1 MVIKIKED
9 DICEG
14 GLAVEA
20 TTHTGYYA
28 PGGGRFHLV
37 WGHVPDI
44 NDPDGPLK
52 LICTWMN
59 RGGGGLTVMHQIGTF
74 CHWTYVDEKMGVGEE
89 NAKALAH
96 FINSVNFFDYKPE
109 KHTADLPRSMKGAMA

>member
-1 MVIKIKED
+1 MIKTTED
-9 DICEG
+9 ILG
-14 GLAVEA
+14 GGIA
-20 TTHTGYYA
+20 TKTTIGTGIFT
-28 PGGGRFHLV
+28 PGGGRYHLI

-52 LICTWMN
+52 FICTWMN
-59 RGGGGLTVMHQIGTF
+59 RGGGGVTVMHQIGTF

-89 NAKALAH
+89 NAKAIAH

-109 KHTADLPRSMKGAMA
+109 NYLADLPRGVKGALS